1 MKPINSKAAEF
12 FQACV
17 NRIPENET
25 SCILDENKPGSSIMA
40 LHIENI
46 GQNKYGDLYSFAH
59 YYEQN
64 GDMMRDPD
72 IVMLRSANPDALT
85 GKHQFFPIS
94 YRQDGLGMDRE
105 YVIFNEDGN
114 GWKIA
119 KKQQADLASFC
130 GQWARNIADQQHVER
145 IDGGVMIFKAKTIA
159 A

>member
-1 MKPINSKAAEF
+1 MKAINNKAAEF
-12 FQACV
+12 FQACI
-17 NRIPENET
+17 NWIPEGET
-25 SCILDENKPGSSIMA
+25 SCKLDKNRPGSAIMA
-40 LHIENI
+40 LHIEMI
-46 GQNKYGDLYSFAH
+46 GENKYGKLYSFAH

-72 IVMLRSANPDALT
+72 IVMLRSINPDALT
-85 GKHQFFPIS
+85 GKYQFFPTS

-119 KKQQADLASFC
+119 KRQQADLASFC
-130 GQWARNIADQQHVER
+130 GQWSRNIMDQQHVER
-145 IDGGVMIFKAKTIA
+145 IEGGVLIFKSKA